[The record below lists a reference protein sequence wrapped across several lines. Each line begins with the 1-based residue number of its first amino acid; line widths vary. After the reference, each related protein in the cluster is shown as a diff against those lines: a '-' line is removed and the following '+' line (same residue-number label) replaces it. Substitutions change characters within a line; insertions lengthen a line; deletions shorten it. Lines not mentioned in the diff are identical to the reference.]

1 MRSTPT
7 EGAREALPA
16 ALINPNPEA
25 QWLLAQARNA
35 AFAEASRGRLGQG
48 LALLAGALEQEPLSH
63 ELLSDMAALLLSAG
77 ELLHAVRYARE
88 ALVITP
94 HHGASLY
101 TLGFALA
108 GLGEEAAALEVL
120 TQLLTG
126 QGLISLEREAPELV
140 GLVRAE
146 LARLQTR
153 ANEAS
158 AASSQG

>member
-1 MRSTPT
+1 MRSTST
-7 EGAREALPA
+7 EEAAREVLPA
-16 ALINPNPEA
+16 AMINPNPEA

-35 AFAEASRGRLGQG
+35 AFAEASHGRVGQG
-48 LALLAGALEQEPLSH
+48 LAVLAGALEQEPLSH

-77 ELLHAVRYARE
+77 ELALAAQYASE

-108 GLGEEAAALEVL
+108 GLGEEADALQVL
-120 TQLLTG
+120 TQLLAG
-126 QGLISLEREAPELV
+126 QGLLSLEREAPELI

-146 LARLQTR
+146 LARLQSR
-153 ANEAS
+153 ADAP
-158 AASSQG
+158 AAG

>member
-1 MRSTPT
+1 MRSTNT

-16 ALINPNPEA
+16 AMINPNPEA

-77 ELLHAVRYARE
+77 ELTHAVRYARE

-120 TQLLTG
+120 TQLMTG

-140 GLVRAE
+140 GLVRVE

-158 AASSQG
+158 GLSSQG

>member
-1 MRSTPT
+1 MRSTHT

-16 ALINPNPEA
+16 AMINPNPEA

-35 AFAEASRGRLGQG
+35 AFAEASRGRVGQG

-77 ELLHAVRYARE
+77 ELVHAARYARE

-140 GLVRAE
+140 GLVRVE
-146 LARLQTR
+146 LARLQAR

-158 AASSQG
+158 GLSSQG

>member
-1 MRSTPT
+1 MHSTHLD
-7 EGAREALPA
+7 GAREALPA
-16 ALINPNPEA
+16 GMINPSPEA

-35 AFAEASRGRLGQG
+35 AFAEASQGRLGQG
-48 LALLAGALEQEPLSH
+48 LAMLADALTHEPLSH

-77 ELLHAVRYARE
+77 EMEQAVRHARQ
-88 ALVITP
+88 ALIITP

-108 GLGEEAAALEVL
+108 GLGQDTEALQVL

-140 GLVRAE
+140 GLVRVE

-153 ANEAS
+153 ANAAS
-158 AASSQG
+158 AG